1 MHIIIEPVSTG
12 YMQKRR
18 CRRLMKKKIPIF
30 RSDKEAEAFGAYE
43 DMSSHDLSG
52 GEYETISFV
61 RNATR
66 FYAH

>member
-1 MHIIIEPVSTG
+1 
-12 YMQKRR
+12 
-18 CRRLMKKKIPIF
+18 MKKKIPIF

-43 DMSSHDLSG
+43 DMSSHYLSG